1 MFCISKKINENLMNN
16 GWDEKVL
23 QPLCKVW
30 MPLNMKPTE
39 YIRYVTR

>member
-1 MFCISKKINENLMNN
+1 MA
-16 GWDEKVL
+16 GDEKVL